1 MMPSAEGPDRG
12 GDERAVA
19 ASERAYRTLIR
30 AYPKAL
36 RDEYGE
42 EMVHAFRDLCREES
56 RHRGVR
62 GLTLLWA
69 RTLPEL
75 VLTAAKERSSM
86 LARNA
91 YLAVRPTVATRWGGL
106 SALLGGSLGIVAYY
120 LGVSVSLQ
128 ISAGFLL
135 LSVLLSTFGLLG
147 LYGALVAPSGR
158 PGRLAAA
165 GAVLAVASVGSWLAV
180 GAFWLL
186 ALSWGWPGGPT
197 HVAAAAGLCSWFVG
211 LLLLGVAA
219 LKARLPGQVRLLP
232 LSVAVLVPLSV
243 LLPAFTTLAMP
254 LVISLPFFGM
264 ALLGCVLLRSGGAD
278 HLDAPSGATERI
290 GRTARRMTKTVARTA
305 SDARA
310 TRKRATVTEASKERE
325 LLEALKRRGELTVAR
340 AALETSLTVEESD
353 RMLSALAAQ
362 GHLEVRIE
370 GAKMLYSLWPGDE

>member
-1 MMPSAEGPDRG
+1 MPSAEGPDRG
-12 GDERAVA
+12 GGERAVA

-30 AYPKAL
+30 AYPEAL

-62 GLTLLWA
+62 GLTLLWS

-75 VLTAAKERSSM
+75 VFTAAKERSSM
-86 LARNA
+86 LARNT
-91 YLAVRPTVATRWGGL
+91 YLPVRPTVATKWGGL
-106 SALLGGSLGIVAYY
+106 SALLGGSLGTVAYY
-120 LGVSVSLQ
+120 LGVSVSLP
-128 ISAGFLL
+128 ISAGVLL

-147 LYGALVAPSGR
+147 LYGTLVAPSGH

-186 ALSWGWPGGPT
+186 ALSWGWPGYPT
-197 HVAAAAGLCSWFVG
+197 HVASAAGLSFWFVG

-219 LKARLPGQVRLLP
+219 LKARLPGRLRFLP
-232 LSVAVLVPLSV
+232 LSVAALVPLSV
-243 LLPAFTTLAMP
+243 LLPAFTALAMP
-254 LVISLPFFGM
+254 LVVSLPFLGM
-264 ALLGCVLLRSGGAD
+264 ALLGWFLLKSEGAD
-278 HLDAPSGATERI
+278 RLAASSVATE
-290 GRTARRMTKTVARTA
+290 GMGQTARRMTKTVARTA
-305 SDARA
+305 GDTRA
-310 TRKRATVTEASKERE
+310 THKRATVAEASKERE
-325 LLEALKRRGELTVAR
+325 LLEALKRRGELTVAG

-370 GAKMLYSLWPGDE
+370 GARMLYSLWRGDA